1 MIVIRKPDEEVD
13 NVRIYVPI
21 DLNEKAILRRL
32 DYIIARYGEA
42 NEKNEADFRY
52 DVNTLLSQV
61 EIYDQI
67 WCSRHKPA
75 GEQKHSAEAKKL
87 VAKFVDMLETIPDGC
102 AERFPFELI
111 EGLREEYG
119 L

>member
-1 MIVIRKPDEEVD
+1 MGRYYEPEKHRMDTYPIPRDEAPVFVNEPWVFDQSIYCETIDDHIREPDEEAD

-32 DYIIARYGEA
+32 DYIITRYGEA
-42 NEKNEADFRY
+42 NEKNESDFKY

-67 WCSRHKPA
+67 WIGGA
-75 GEQKHSAEAKKL
+75 
-87 VAKFVDMLETIPDGC
+87 T
-102 AERFPFELI
+102 
-111 EGLREEYG
+111 
-119 L
+119 